1 MDDKMTK
8 GIMLT
13 CSPCANEFAKE
24 KEKNTT
30 IFLGECYG
38 EYEHDDQRECASF
51 KESFN
56 GDVMKELE
64 IDLDLPFRQVLT
76 NIFSHHGRVIIDFPQ
91 ASSEQVIFSNI

>member
-13 CSPCANEFAKE
+13 RSPCANEFA
-24 KEKNTT
+24 T